1 MHALRAQVKLQ
12 NCKLNSTSFHFSDIF
27 FQVLFVLFLSESAV
41 WELIKMLNNLM
52 GNKTVRFGF
61 VLVLVKIVSSVQ
73 RLCNRDESGE
83 RSVSVTKKH
92 G

>member
-1 MHALRAQVKLQ
+1 
-12 NCKLNSTSFHFSDIF
+12 
-27 FQVLFVLFLSESAV
+27 
-41 WELIKMLNNLM
+41 M